1 MNGEKTAVGL
11 DGAAII
17 CLGIGAGLVQSG
29 EYVTGGILVAVGA
42 GLLYIKYHIR
52 SNQ

>member
-11 DGAAII
+11 DGAGIV
-17 CLGIGAGLVQSG
+17 CLGIGVGLLQGG
-29 EYVTGGILVAVGA
+29 EYVVGGALVVVGA